1 MKPRC
6 KSFVTKL
13 EAEKWARDL
22 EAQVDR
28 CGTAPDT
35 KILESAALGQLLER
49 YQREVSPLKRGAV
62 QEIQRIDVLRR
73 HDLAYRTMVGL
84 SQQDIASFRDERL
97 QSVAPSSAVRELA
110 ILSHVLKVA
119 IRDWGLPLP
128 DPSLYSAAS
137 VLQIFRLSHS
147 CGLSVL
153 MSNWSRVRV

>member
-28 CGTAPDT
+28 FGAAPDT
-35 KILESAALGQLLER
+35 KILESTTLGQLLER
-49 YQREVSPLKRGAV
+49 YQREVSPLKRGSV
-62 QEIQRIDVLRR
+62 EEIQRIDVLRR
-73 HDLAYRTMVGL
+73 HELAYRTMIGL
-84 SQQDIASFRDERL
+84 SQQEIASFRDERL
-97 QSVAPSSAVRELA
+97 QSVAPSTAVRELA

-137 VLQIFRLSHS
+137 VLKIFRLSHS
-147 CGLSVL
+147 CGLRVL